1 MAMTS
6 LPYTEW
12 LPHQRWFAG
21 RTRTLTGVE
30 PVAMTHLPDGLDH
43 VLLDAHYEE
52 GPAERYQVFVGWN
65 LDVAAELSAAALI
78 GADGDRTASDA
89 LYDEHSAQRLL
100 ALIDTGAVVDGIRF
114 VPEPGVALPVDAP
127 ARIGGA
133 EQSNTSV
140 VFDSAAILKVFRRV
154 SAGINPDLE
163 LNRVLARAGCPNV
176 ARLLGAIESTTAEGE
191 HLALAMVTEYA
202 QNSAEGWA
210 MATTSARDLYAE
222 HDLNPDEVG
231 GDFASE
237 SARLGEAVAHV
248 HGTLAQE
255 IGTQTAP
262 PPTEAMLARLDTALA
277 VVPDLAGM
285 AGDIAAMLRAVG
297 VEPIRTQRIHGDLHL
312 GQVLRTPE
320 SWLLIDFEGEPG
332 MPVEERRRP
341 DSALRDVAGMLRSYE
356 YAAFQLLLG
365 QEDDEEFARRARQ
378 WVDRNR
384 DAFCDGY
391 AAAAGYD
398 PREDSALLRAYELDK
413 AVYECAYEARYRPG
427 WLRIPMQSIERIV
440 NGSDLTTR

>member
-1 MAMTS
+1 MTS
-6 LPYTEW
+6 LPYTDW
-12 LPHQRWFAG
+12 LPHQRWYAG

-30 PVAMTHLPDGLDH
+30 PAVVTHLPDGLDH
-43 VLLDAHYEE
+43 VLLDAHYAD
-52 GPAERYQVFVGWN
+52 GGAERYQVFVGWN
-65 LDVAAELSAAALI
+65 LDVAAELSAAAFI

-89 LYDEHSAQRLL
+89 LYDERSAQRLL
-100 ALIDTGAVVDGIRF
+100 ALIDTGAVVDGVRF

-127 ARIGGA
+127 ARVGGA

-140 VFDSAAILKVFRRV
+140 VFDSAAVLKVFRRV
-154 SAGINPDLE
+154 NAGINPDLE

-176 ARLLGAIESTTAEGE
+176 ARLLGAVESDTPDGE

-210 MATTSARDLYAE
+210 MAAASARDLFAE
-222 HDLNPDEVG
+222 HDLEPDEVG
-231 GDFASE
+231 GDFAGE

-248 HGTLAQE
+248 HRTLAAE
-255 IGTQTAP
+255 LGTQASP
-262 PPTEAMLARLDTALA
+262 PPSEAMLARLEATS
-277 VVPDLAGM
+277 
-285 AGDIAAMLRAVG
+285 RAVPEVG
-297 VEPIRTQRIHGDLHL
+297 EFSEAIASAFRALGDAPVATQRIHGDLHL

-332 MPVEERRRP
+332 TPVEERRRP
-341 DSALRDVAGMLRSYE
+341 DSVLRDVAAMLRSYE
-356 YAAFQLLLG
+356 YAAHHLLLDQG
-365 QEDDEEFARRARQ
+365 DDEELARRAGQ

-398 PREDSALLRAYELDK
+398 PREDLALLRAYELDK
-413 AVYECAYEARYRPG
+413 AVYETQYEARYRPG
-427 WLRIPMQSIERIV
+427 WLRIPLQSIERLV
-440 NGSDLTTR
+440 NSDLTTR